1 MQITIRRT
9 LKRIMKPTLL
19 AAAIATTCLQPAMA
33 QDSGTSD
40 PSKPAVPPLPE
51 VLITDASQ
59 LSSNAHNITNNS
71 GASDADL
78 MTLIDDSDNAVNY
91 SYWIS
96 DTEGTCKD
104 PQYLQIDLG
113 QGFKLA
119 ADEDI
124 VVYTARHKEQ
134 DPPTNLNISN
144 FGKKLHPT
152 AFRVEVSQDGETWEP
167 FADPDTHV
175 YFTYRGPRTKEFST
189 RIHTDKTFRYIRFTV
204 TANNS
209 KTLNKGT
216 QYRSMCL
223 SHFQLLKVKKD
234 SGAIYFFNTEPG
246 KEIYLTDR
254 FHLNTDLRPDY
265 ADYEFVHTRG
275 IFDLHKLDHYDTA
288 DNPKDFCD
296 WDACWDENGI
306 WKKDLLTLAKYGI
319 EMPKYSWVTG
329 AEDPLVKEGKRQ
341 RTHVIE
347 HTYYAVPGD
356 AVALVPYYEM
366 PTRMPDKY
374 DVSYAHWYDYETGGH
389 IVDPTTGA
397 RLLDF
402 LVNPRDIYY
411 SKNHGYFAGIGFPR
425 ESRYDEPETG
435 GGDDP
440 QPVTAFEIATPDDF
454 LTFVEQVKNNKRL
467 NAKLTADLDFS
478 DYSWEPDQF
487 PKIENYAGTFDG
499 QGHVIRNLHYVG
511 KSLTAAFITSL
522 ATNNYNGNIQAG
534 SLKNIIFDSSCI
546 FESNTE
552 NYHYSPQRAA
562 IIGNISGWDSANFVI
577 SGIVNKS
584 SLSVRGT
591 AACGLIGECS
601 LGNGSTMT
609 INNCGIAAKL
619 KATGSNPS
627 AVMFV
632 ENASNVTISNCWSVS
647 EAIIEKASSDW
658 TIYETGHTGA
668 FYNNSNE
675 NTKIEN
681 CYSTNPPSDIITS
694 IDGDLVADPTALN
707 NEDFVSK
714 LNGGKPGYWAV
725 STEDG
730 DGAGAYPYPYVRLT
744 LPSEGPDDPD
754 DPVDTYDD
762 SAGKWAWI
770 DADGNYTESNN
781 PGSFY
786 TVKPNESRSGNP
798 GTYATFFFPRS
809 PYAKSGELLGL
820 PKEYTIAADFSY
832 SFNVKDPSSSGME
845 PSMDANL
852 NIDYAHRKIY
862 EPELCYR
869 HIFHIK
875 DGRQF
880 AEEMSGSYENNQ
892 NYLVKTRRYITA
904 LTGTEFNVR
913 LDAGMPIAAGDGW
926 DARSRFYY
934 KISNSDYRRVAGCK
948 VVTKKLV
955 TNTDGIEEEQDCMWD
970 DAKFSLGHEVVL
982 VGSRTLDDKSDSPR
996 YYACGGNQKVYRM
1009 LGCGNPTKAGK
1020 YVVRLVAQ
1028 DVNGNILH
1036 PYDPEHPENPLGDE
1050 AHDLIVR
1057 EFIIEFINPAES
1069 NEAYICNEQEL
1080 KDKTVGTEADLTER
1094 FGSAYSTINCDE
1106 YLGFNNM
1113 LGDAADF
1120 PVTDYIFHPWQ
1131 TRFGGNAQSDLGEK
1145 YYALK
1150 WPLPR
1155 NMCEYGSTLGRGHNY
1170 CTYRIA
1176 QHSSVVEWKEAVNR
1190 GAGDNFNVAS
1200 GLFDRHFYESGYK
1213 IQQDMAAAAAK
1224 GEEYTGPTEPEPGY
1238 FYWLNASSDPG
1249 VTCRLNV
1256 GKLCHGA
1263 TLHVSAWVAT
1273 FNGPEQAN
1281 VSFNFIAVM
1290 KDDTRERLH
1299 SFVTGPLKH
1308 PGEWCKVYYNF
1319 TPEINAL
1326 DIDASQI
1333 DHYEIELDN
1342 NASSSEGADYAIDNV
1357 QVYIMRS
1364 DVRARQLTFPCDDKD
1379 KVTDMKVY
1387 VPFDNLLK
1395 IVDLNPAQE
1404 GDEARKVNLYYSFVN
1419 KAEFD
1424 KLREQGLTSE
1434 DAYAA
1439 TVLKGCY
1446 GNDRENETSDAT
1458 YGLMEF
1464 TTDFSKLPE
1473 YTEGVFGT
1481 PMGEVMNGTQFLSF
1495 NCWVRDNNMRVGN
1508 QYYVLL
1514 FNRPE
1519 GAPEVPGQPFTG
1531 PTLADYDIDNEC
1543 STKCLVEIEGTSKVK
1558 VDGYPAGNGTDLE
1571 CCENDSPVIQLD
1583 MVGYHVG
1590 NRPGGMEY
1598 PIVIQ
1603 NASFDWYIGRLA
1615 DFYLESYTDKAGNTV
1630 MLSDALARFR
1640 AAYPDATS
1648 AIQECTEQYTE
1659 ADREYLVSVTTA
1671 RDGVAPTI
1679 YLHQH
1684 SFVFPDTSIPSG
1696 QSEAEY
1702 FVSAIP
1708 CDYDGNAKMLENGVL
1723 VDPKDIVVCPQP
1735 VELKMTVGKHAPRMK
1750 GGLTAIDSYPDY
1762 INDAPLRVGLKQ
1774 IRKVTAS
1781 KPESGNAEFTL
1792 DFPIRYVA
1800 STSDAITQMVINPG
1814 KDGNYNDQSE
1824 VYLTETNDPEYKG
1837 LHPEPED
1844 DDLNEGQVFPDDQ
1857 GLWAVGRLVELKANV
1872 STDNSVADNMAS
1884 IVFYRNDPADP
1895 DTKAL
1900 NFKEGYY
1907 YRFAVPYMEEVLDG
1921 VDYVPAC
1928 PGRQIVTLK
1937 IVPEYMRWTG
1947 DGSSLNWNNDMHWER
1962 VDTKGL
1968 YATDADRTNDNALDD
1983 FVTDGSNSMARS
1995 YSPAPFTKVIMPAE
2009 SSTLKDADN
2018 NPIPIEDP
2026 YLYGTDNRP
2035 ISVYTREG
2043 DKSMTWTAEP
2053 EDKAEESPARLTGNL
2068 HDLLKKAVTYDIN
2081 YDMVAFEGKDFLG
2094 CGPWQAHVCDQIDF
2108 MPKAGISNQQYL
2120 TYNKAW
2126 VEFEMTPGRWY
2137 TLSSPLAETLAGDM
2151 YMPTA
2156 NARQETLRFTDI
2168 TYDPKLNNRF
2178 APAVFQR
2185 NWDAANATLFHLPSA
2200 DGGNGTQENVAVA
2213 TTWSHVFND
2222 VLEKYEPGE
2231 GFSIYTDH
2239 SRVTEKP
2246 EKVLMRLPKADA
2258 DWYYYDIDWTG
2269 PDNNTTESGIHGDH
2283 TETGHTAEANYRL
2296 NSLNDGETGT
2306 MTGTAAGNSRYYL
2319 FGNPFMAPLN
2329 MAKLLEMNA
2338 DKIKPVYW
2346 IMADNTVEAA
2356 SVFGKYTYTNQ
2367 MTGSDAKVSPL
2378 QGFFVELKEGY
2389 TPSGNKLELTYDNS
2403 TMLRTA
2409 AGGNPLRKPATRSG
2423 FLSRSAS
2430 PSRSGSLSRAEAEAE
2445 APGLVLEALR
2455 NDTVLS
2461 RSLIVTDMNASA
2473 GYGDEDAPLMID
2485 RQLVDAPLVYSLAGN
2500 RATVINVTDDIDGIG
2515 IGVTTADPAETLTIR
2530 LRNVAEAEDCLLL
2543 DISTGESEPIYE
2555 GMEIPVTGSSNG
2567 RYYITRGGT
2576 QDGIN
2581 AIRIERNGNTVTVST
2596 GRRNIRVDVFDT
2608 LGVHT
2613 ASHQADAPQV
2623 SFTLPAGVYVLK
2635 ADDGT
2640 ERKTAKLIIR

>member
-9 LKRIMKPTLL
+9 LKRLMKPALL
-19 AAAIATTCLQPAMA
+19 AAAIASTCLQPAMA
-33 QDSGTSD
+33 QDSGTAD
-40 PSKPAVPPLPE
+40 PSRPTVPPLPE
-51 VLITDASQ
+51 VLIKDASQ
-59 LSSNAHNITNNS
+59 LHSNAHNVTNNGS
-71 GASDADL
+71 ASDADL
-78 MTLIDDSDNAVNY
+78 KTLIDDSNSAVNY

-96 DTEGTCKD
+96 DTEGTYPD

-113 QGFKLA
+113 EGFKLA
-119 ADEDI
+119 TDEDI
-124 VVYTARHKEQ
+124 VVYTTRHKEQ
-134 DPPTNLNISN
+134 NPPTNLNISN

-152 AFRVEVSQDGETWEP
+152 AFRVEVSRDGVTWEP

-175 YFTYRGPRTKEFST
+175 YFTYRGPGTKEFST

-223 SHFQLLKVKKD
+223 AHFQLLKVRKD

-246 KEIYLTDR
+246 KESYLTDR

-265 ADYEFVHTRG
+265 ADYEFVNTRG

-389 IVDPTTGA
+389 LVDPTTGA

-402 LVNPRDIYY
+402 LVDPRDIYY

-425 ESRYDEPETG
+425 ESHYDKPDTDDGE
-435 GGDDP
+435 DP
-440 QPVTAFEIATPDDF
+440 QPETAFEIATVDDF
-454 LTFVEQVKNNKRL
+454 LEFVEQVKTDKL
-467 NAKLTADLDFS
+467 LDAKLTADLDFS
-478 DYSWEPDQF
+478 GYSWEPDQF
-487 PKIENYAGTFDG
+487 PKIEKYAGTFDG
-499 QGHVIRNLHYVG
+499 QGHVIKNLHY
-511 KSLTAAFITSL
+511 TADNGGVAFISSL
-522 ATNNYNGNIQAG
+522 GIQSVNNKTYAG
-534 SLKNIIFDSSCI
+534 SLRNIIFDENCS
-546 FESNTE
+546 FTNTTE
-552 NYHYSPQRAA
+552 NAWSNPTAA
-562 IIGNISGWDSANFVI
+562 IIGTLPNWGEETFVI
-577 SGIVNKS
+577 QGVINKATLKAQAVSGIIGNWNSTVCN
-584 SLSVRGT
+584 VEIRNCAVTGT
-591 AACGLIGECS
+591 
-601 LGNGSTMT
+601 
-609 INNCGIAAKL
+609 L
-619 KATGSNPS
+619 KASGDYNEHLFFPS
-627 AVMFV
+627 ATIFTTHGGK
-632 ENASNVTISNCWSVS
+632 STISNCWTITDAEV
-647 EAIIEKASSDW
+647 ETRNWNSDPG
-658 TIYETGHTGA
+658 TYTTNA
-668 FYNNSNE
+668 FYYSDNNSV
-675 NTKIEN
+675 TVTN
-681 CYSTNPPSDIITS
+681 CYSNNPPIAS
-694 IDGDLVADPTALN
+694 IKQIPTDPASLN
-707 NEDFVSK
+707 TEEFVGK

-744 LPSEGPDDPD
+744 LPGEGPDNPD

-762 SAGKWAWI
+762 SPGSWVWA
-770 DADGNYTESNN
+770 DADGKPMSSDN

-786 TVKPNESRSGNP
+786 TIKPNEKGSGNA

-832 SFNVKDPSSSGME
+832 SFNVKDPTSSGME

-904 LTGTEFNVR
+904 LTGTDFNVR

-955 TNTDGIEEEQDCMWD
+955 TNADGIEEEQDCMWD
-970 DAKFSLGHEVVL
+970 DATFSLGKEGLL

-1009 LGCGNPTKAGK
+1009 LCCSNAAKAGK

-1113 LGDAADF
+1113 LGDGADF

-1131 TRFGGNAQSDLGEK
+1131 TRFGGNAQSDPGEK

-1256 GKLCHGA
+1256 GKLCHRA

-1290 KDDTRERLH
+1290 KDNTRERLH
-1299 SFVTGPLKH
+1299 SFVTGPLKY
-1308 PGEWCKVYYNF
+1308 PGEWCKVYYSF
-1319 TPEINAL
+1319 TPEIDAL
-1326 DIDASQI
+1326 DIDASRI

-1364 DVRARQLTFPCDDKD
+1364 DVKARQLSFPCDDKD

-1387 VPFDNLLK
+1387 VPFDNMLK
-1395 IVDLNPAQE
+1395 IVDLNPSKE
-1404 GDEARKVNLYYSFVN
+1404 GEEARKVNLYYSFVN

-1424 KLREQGLTSE
+1424 NLREQGLTSE

-1439 TVLKGCY
+1439 SVLKGCY
-1446 GNDRENETSDAT
+1446 DTDRESEADEAT

-1464 TTDFSKLPE
+1464 TTDFSGLPE

-1519 GAPEVPGQPFTG
+1519 GAPEIPGQPFTG

-1543 STKCLVEIEGTSKVK
+1543 STKCLVEIEGTGKVK
-1558 VDGYPAGNGTDLE
+1558 VDGYPTGNGTDLE

-1615 DFYLESYTDKAGNTV
+1615 DFYLESATDKGGNTV

-1648 AIQECTEQYTE
+1648 AIQECTGQYTE

-1671 RDGVAPTI
+1671 SDGVAPKI

-1684 SFVFPDTSIPSG
+1684 SFVFPDTSIPAG

-1708 CDYDGNAKMLENGVL
+1708 CDYDGNAKILENGVL
-1723 VDPKDIVVCPQP
+1723 VDPRDIVVCPQP

-1762 INDAPLRVGLKQ
+1762 INDAPLRIGLKQ
-1774 IRKVTAS
+1774 IRKASAS
-1781 KPESGNAEFTL
+1781 KAESANAEFTL
-1792 DFPIRYVA
+1792 DFPIRYVS

-1814 KDGNYNDQSE
+1814 KDGNDNDRSE
-1824 VYLTETNDPEYKG
+1824 VYLTETNDPDYKG
-1837 LHPEPED
+1837 LHPEPD
-1844 DDLNEGQVFPDDQ
+1844 GDDLNEGQVFPDDQ
-1857 GLWAVGRLVELKANV
+1857 GLWAVGRLVKLKANV

-1884 IVFYRNDPADP
+1884 IVFYKDDPADP
-1895 DTKAL
+1895 ETKTL

-1907 YRFAVPYMEEVLDG
+1907 YRFAIPYMEEVLDG

-1937 IVPEYMRWTG
+1937 IVPEYMRWG
-1947 DGSSLNWNNDMHWER
+1947 GNNESLNWNNDMFWER

-1968 YATDADRTNDNALDD
+1968 YATDADKTNDNGLND
-1983 FVTDGSNSMARS
+1983 FVTDGSNVMTRS
-1995 YSPAPFTKVIMPAE
+1995 YSPAPFTKVILPAE

-2018 NPIPIEDP
+2018 NPLPIEDP
-2026 YLYGTDNRP
+2026 YLYKTVDQT
-2035 ISVYTREG
+2035 IDVYTREG
-2043 DKSMTWTAEP
+2043 TKSMTWTADP
-2053 EDKAEESPARLTGNL
+2053 KDKTADIDDETGNL
-2068 HDLLKKAVTYDIN
+2068 LDLLKKSSTYDIN
-2081 YDMVAFEGKDFLG
+2081 YDMVAFEGNDFLG

-2156 NARQETLRFTDI
+2156 NSRQETLRFSDI

-2185 NWDAANATLFHLPSA
+2185 NWDAANATLFHLPAS
-2200 DGGNGTQENVAVA
+2200 DGGDGTQENVAVT
-2213 TTWSHVFND
+2213 TTWSHVYND
-2222 VLEKYEPGE
+2222 VMEKYEPGE

-2296 NSLNDGETGT
+2296 NSLADGRTGT

-2319 FGNPFMAPLN
+2319 FGNPFMAPLD
-2329 MAKLLEMNA
+2329 MAKLLEMNS

-2346 IMADNTVEAA
+2346 IMAGNTIEAA

-2367 MTGSDAKVSPL
+2367 MTGAEAKVSPL

-2389 TPSGNKLELTYDNS
+2389 TPPGHKLELTYDNS

-2409 AGGNPLRKPATRSG
+2409 AGGNPLRKPASRAASHAASRACSPSS
-2423 FLSRSAS
+2423 FASLSRS
-2430 PSRSGSLSRAEAEAE
+2430 EAEAE
-2445 APGLVLEALR
+2445 VPGLVLEALR

-2461 RSLIVTDMNASA
+2461 RSLIVTDMNASS

-2485 RQLVDAPLVYSLAGN
+2485 RQLVTAPLVYSLAGH
-2500 RATVINVTDDIDGIG
+2500 RAAVINVTDDIDGTG
-2515 IGVTTADPAETLTIR
+2515 IGVTTADPTETLTIR
-2530 LRNVAEAEDCLLL
+2530 ISNVTEAADCLLL
-2543 DISTGESEPIYE
+2543 DIATGDSEPIYE
-2555 GMEIPVTGSSNG
+2555 GMEIPVTGSTNG
-2567 RYYITRGGT
+2567 RYYITRGCT
-2576 QDGIN
+2576 QDGIR
-2581 AIRIERNGNTVTVST
+2581 AIRIERDGNTVTVST
-2596 GRRNIRVDVFDT
+2596 GRQNISVDVFDT

>member
-9 LKRIMKPTLL
+9 LMRLMKPALL
-19 AAAIATTCLQPAMA
+19 AAAIATTFLQPARA
-33 QDSGTSD
+33 QDSGTAD

-51 VLITDASQ
+51 VLIKDASQ
-59 LSSNAHNITNNS
+59 LHSNAHNTTNNS
-71 GASDADL
+71 SASDDDL
-78 MTLIDDSDNAVNY
+78 ATLIDDSNSAVNY

-96 DTEGTCKD
+96 DTEGTCTD
-104 PQYLQIDLG
+104 PQYLRVDLG
-113 QGFKLA
+113 EGFKLA

-124 VVYTARHKEQ
+124 VVYTTRHKEQ
-134 DPPTNLNISN
+134 NPPTNLNISN

-152 AFRVEVSQDGETWEP
+152 AFHVEVSRDGVTWEP

-175 YFTYRGPRTKEFST
+175 YFTYRGPGTKEFSA

-216 QYRSMCL
+216 QYRSMCI

-246 KEIYLTDR
+246 KEMYLTDR

-265 ADYEFVHTRG
+265 ADYEFVNTRG

-319 EMPKYSWVTG
+319 DMPKYSWVTG

-389 IVDPTTGA
+389 LVDPTTGA

-402 LVNPRDIYY
+402 LVDPRDIYY

-425 ESRYDEPETG
+425 ESHYDKPETG

-440 QPVTAFEIATPDDF
+440 QPVTAFEIATVDDF
-454 LTFVEQVKNNKRL
+454 LEFVEQVKTDKLLDAR
-467 NAKLTADLDFS
+467 LTADLDFS
-478 DYSWEPDQF
+478 GYSWEPDQF
-487 PKIENYAGTFDG
+487 PKIEKYAGTFDG
-499 QGHVIRNLHYVG
+499 QSHVIKNLHY
-511 KSLTAAFITSL
+511 TANNGGVAFISSL
-522 ATNNYNGNIQAG
+522 GIQSVNNKTYAG
-534 SLKNIIFDSSCI
+534 SLRNIIFDENCS
-546 FESNTE
+546 FTNTTE
-552 NYHYSPQRAA
+552 NAWSNPTAA
-562 IIGNISGWDSANFVI
+562 IIGTLPNWGEETFVI
-577 SGIVNKS
+577 QGVINKATLKAQAVSGIIGNWNSTACNVEIRNCA
-584 SLSVRGT
+584 VTGT
-591 AACGLIGECS
+591 
-601 LGNGSTMT
+601 
-609 INNCGIAAKL
+609 L
-619 KATGSNPS
+619 KASGFYNEHLFFPS
-627 AVMFV
+627 ATIFTTHGGK
-632 ENASNVTISNCWSVS
+632 STISNCWTVTDA
-647 EAIIEKASSDW
+647 EV
-658 TIYETGHTGA
+658 ETRNWNGDPETYTTNA
-668 FYNNSNE
+668 FYYSDNNSV
-675 NTKIEN
+675 TVTN
-681 CYSTNPPSDIITS
+681 CYSNNPPIAS
-694 IDGDLVADPTALN
+694 IKQIPTDPASLN
-707 NEDFVSK
+707 TEEFVGK

-744 LPSEGPDDPD
+744 LPGESPDNPD

-762 SAGKWAWI
+762 SPGSWVWA
-770 DADGNYTESNN
+770 DADGKPMSSDN

-786 TVKPNESRSGNP
+786 TIKPNEKGSGNA

-809 PYAKSGELLGL
+809 PYAERGELLGL

-832 SFNVKDPSSSGME
+832 SFNVKDPSGSALQ

-852 NIDYAHRKIY
+852 NIDYTHRKIY

-880 AEEMSGSYENNQ
+880 AEEMSGSHEKNQ
-892 NYLVKTRRYITA
+892 EYLVKTRRYITA
-904 LTGTEFNVR
+904 LTGTDFNVR

-955 TNTDGIEEEQDCMWD
+955 TNADGIEEEQDCMWD
-970 DAKFSLGHEVVL
+970 DATFSLGKEVLL
-982 VGSRTLDDKSDSPR
+982 VGSRTLDDKADSPR

-1009 LGCGNPTKAGK
+1009 LGCGTPTKAGK

-1036 PYDPEHPENPLGDE
+1036 PYDPEHPDNPLGDVE
-1050 AHDLIVR
+1050 HDLIVR
-1057 EFIIEFINPAES
+1057 EFIIEFIDPAES
-1069 NEAYICNEQEL
+1069 NVGFICNEQEL
-1080 KDKTVGTEADLTER
+1080 INKTTGSEPDLTER
-1094 FGSAYSTINCDE
+1094 FGAPYTTINNDE

-1113 LGDAADF
+1113 LGDAAGF
-1120 PVTDYIFHPWQ
+1120 PVTDYLFHPWQ
-1131 TRFGGNAQSDLGEK
+1131 TRFGGSTKPEEGEK

-1155 NMCEYGSTLGRGHNY
+1155 YMCEYGSTLGRGHNY

-1176 QHSSVVEWKEAVNR
+1176 QHSSVVEWKGAVNR
-1190 GAGDNFNVAS
+1190 GADSNYNVAP
-1200 GLFDRHFYESGYK
+1200 GLFDRHFYESGSK
-1213 IQQDMAAAAAK
+1213 IQQDMAAAAAN

-1238 FYWLNASSDPG
+1238 FYWINASSDPD

-1256 GKLCHGA
+1256 GQLCHGA

-1290 KDDTRERLH
+1290 KDGTRERLH
-1299 SFVTGPLKH
+1299 SFITGPIKY

-1319 TPEINAL
+1319 TPELSAL

-1357 QVYIMRS
+1357 QVYIMRA
-1364 DVRARQLTFPCDDKD
+1364 DVKAQQLNFPCADQNS
-1379 KVTDMKVY
+1379 VIDMKIY
-1387 VPFDNLLK
+1387 APFDNLLR
-1395 IVDLNPAQE
+1395 IVDLTPATSA
-1404 GDEARKVNLYYSFVN
+1404 DTAKPVNMYYSFVN
-1419 KAEFD
+1419 KAVYD
-1424 KLREQGLTSE
+1424 KLISE
-1434 DAYAA
+1434 GKTTDEAYDRA
-1439 TVLKGCY
+1439 VVKGCY
-1446 GNDRENETSDAT
+1446 GVNPDNVSDADST
-1458 YGLMEF
+1458 FG
-1464 TTDFSKLPE
+1464 KLTFDTFYDNLKP
-1473 YTEGVFGT
+1473 YADGQDGT
-1481 PMGEVMNGTQFLSF
+1481 PIEYNVPMGYEDPDTKIKYFAF
-1495 NCWVRDNNMRVGN
+1495 NCWVKDADMHVGN

-1514 FNRPE
+1514 CNDPT
-1519 GAPEVPGQPFTG
+1519 GAEDFVPKAENF
-1531 PTLADYDIDNEC
+1531 DISNDC
-1543 STKCLVEIEGTSKVK
+1543 SSKSTIVIEGNSKIK
-1558 VDGYPAGNGTDLE
+1558 VDGYPIGPNPSLQR
-1571 CCENDSPVIQLD
+1571 CENESPVIQLD
-1583 MVGYHVG
+1583 LVGLKVG
-1590 NRPGGMEY
+1590 DTQY
-1598 PIVIQ
+1598 DSVIN
-1603 NASFDWYIGRLA
+1603 NAPFDWYSGRLA
-1615 DFYLESYTDKAGNTV
+1615 QFYLESNEDGTI
-1630 MLSDALARFR
+1630 LLHEALAKFR
-1640 AAYPDATS
+1640 ESYPDATS

-1659 ADREYLVSVTTA
+1659 PIREYLVKVTTT
-1671 RDGVAPTI
+1671 RDGKAPI
-1679 YLHQH
+1679 LFLHQH
-1684 SFVFPDTSIPSG
+1684 SYIYPDTHIPEGMDSY
-1696 QSEAEY
+1696 EY
-1702 FVSAIP
+1702 YVSAIP
-1708 CDYDGNAKMLENGVL
+1708 CVSELDMTGLEE
-1723 VDPKDIVVCPQP
+1723 VCVQP
-1735 VELKMTVGKHAPRMK
+1735 VEVKLTVDRHTPRMK
-1750 GGLTAIDSYPDY
+1750 SGLTGITSYPDY
-1762 INDAPLRVGLKQ
+1762 INDAPLRTGLKQ
-1774 IRKVTAS
+1774 IRKATATKARS
-1781 KPESGNAEFTL
+1781 ADAEFTL
-1792 DFPIRYVA
+1792 DFPIRFVS
-1800 STSDAITQMVINPG
+1800 STIKEITKMVIKET
-1814 KDGNYNDQSE
+1814 KDGEGNSVRDDE
-1824 VYLTETNDPEYKG
+1824 VYLTQTNDPQYKN
-1837 LHPEPED
+1837 LQPFALWD
-1844 DDLNEGQVFPDDQ
+1844 DDTETADADADDSMYES
-1857 GLWAVGRLVELKANV
+1857 GLWAVGRLVELKADV
-1872 STDNSVADNMAS
+1872 STDGSVRDNMAR
-1884 IVFYRNDPADP
+1884 IVFYKNDPS
-1895 DTKAL
+1895 DTETRAL

-1968 YATDADRTNDNALDD
+1968 YATDADKTNDNALDD
-1983 FVTDGSNSMARS
+1983 FITDGSNNMPRS

-2018 NPIPIEDP
+2018 NPLAIEDP
-2026 YLYGTDNRP
+2026 YLYGTDSEQ

-2043 DKSMTWTAEP
+2043 EKSMTWTSDP
-2053 EDKAEESPARLTGNL
+2053 EDKAGDSPAGLTGNL
-2068 HDLLKKAVTYDIN
+2068 LELMKKAVTYDIN
-2081 YDMVAFEGKDFLG
+2081 YDMVAFEGGNFLG

-2156 NARQETLRFTDI
+2156 NSRQETLRFSDI

-2185 NWDAANATLFHLPSA
+2185 NWNAANATLFHLPAA

-2213 TTWSHVFND
+2213 TTWSHVYND

-2231 GFSIYTDH
+2231 GFSIYTDD
-2239 SRVTEKP
+2239 SRVAGKP
-2246 EKVLMRLPKADA
+2246 EKVLMRLPKADT

-2269 PDNNTTESGIHGDH
+2269 PDNNTTESGIHGNH

-2296 NSLNDGETGT
+2296 NSLEDGQTGT

-2367 MTGSDAKVSPL
+2367 ITGAEAKVSPL

-2389 TPSGNKLELTYDNS
+2389 TPTGNKLELTYDNS

-2409 AGGNPLRKPATRSG
+2409 CGGNPLRKPGTRSG
-2423 FLSRSAS
+2423 SHTPSSLSRAASQSSA
-2430 PSRSGSLSRAEAEAE
+2430 GSLSRSEAEAE
-2445 APGLVLEALR
+2445 VPGLVLEALR

-2485 RQLVDAPLVYSLAGN
+2485 RQLVTAPLVYSLAGHQ
-2500 RATVINVTDDIDGIG
+2500 AAVINVTDDIDGTG
-2515 IGVTTADPAETLTIR
+2515 IGVVTDDPTDRLTIR
-2530 LRNVAEAEDCLLL
+2530 LSNVAEAEDCVLM
-2543 DISTGESEPIYE
+2543 DIATGESEPIYE
-2555 GMEIPVTGSSNG
+2555 DMEIPVTGSTNG

-2576 QDGIN
+2576 QDGIR
-2581 AIRIERNGNTVTVST
+2581 AIHIERNGNTVTVST
-2596 GRRNIRVDVFDT
+2596 GRQDIRVEVFDT

-2623 SFTLPAGVYVLK
+2623 SFTLPSGVYVLK